1 MSTRA
6 SENAALDRMVSDL
19 ETAQELWDEAI
30 EAYEAARERRHTAA
44 ATGDPADIDRAG
56 REVDRAAMDYYYAA
70 ASLARHVASWHRA
83 GYRLHPE

>member
-1 MSTRA
+1 MSTIA
-6 SENAALDRMVSDL
+6 PENAALDRMIGDL

-30 EAYEAARERRHTAA
+30 EAYEAARQRRHTAA
-44 ATGDPADIDRAG
+44 ATGGTEDIDRAG

-70 ASLARHVASWHRA
+70 ASLARHVASWYQA